1 MTYEV
6 VDNYLP
12 DNEFEQ
18 LSGFLLG
25 SEFPLYYAP
34 NVAIGGVEEEKP
46 QCNYYFTHNFYLEGK
61 SSTYGPNIW
70 RDHFQSRF
78 GQIDMIRFK
87 MNVFPSTDQVYEH
100 AEHTDFDYPHSGALL
115 CLNTCNGYTKIGEEK
130 IPSIANRMIF
140 FDTSA
145 PHQSTTCSDQTVR
158 ANIVINYRKIS
169 VPPLELICP

>member
-25 SEFPLYYAP
+25 SEFPLYYAS

-46 QCNYYFTHNFYLEGK
+46 QCNYYFTHNFFLNGQQ
-61 SSTYGPNIW
+61 STYGPNIW
-70 RDHFQSRF
+70 RDHFQTRF
-78 GQIDMIRFK
+78 GPIEMIRFK

-100 AEHTDFDYPHSGALL
+100 AEHTDYDYPHSGALL

-130 IPSIANRMIF
+130 IPSVANRMIF

-158 ANIVINYRKIS
+158 ANIVINYKKIS